1 MAEETKNVKCPQLF
15 EALTKLFE
23 TKEVSMY
30 RMSKL
35 SGVSSSTIKKYLT
48 KGTASDESIT
58 KLVDAYNNLVAAKSE
73 EPATKEEAVVTDPY
87 IEAINKLANN
97 AEFSNALK
105 TIIDAKAI
113 LQGEIS
119 REAAFACTNIVNR
132 ALGEISKSVSKEVL
146 GI

>member
-23 TKEVSMY
+23 SKEVSMY
-30 RMSKL
+30 KMSKL
-35 SGVSSSTIKKYLT
+35 SGVSASTIKKYLT
-48 KGTASDESIT
+48 KGTASDESIN
-58 KLVDAYNNLVAAKSE
+58 KLVDTYNSYVAPRETGAAPKQE
-73 EPATKEEAVVTDPY
+73 EVKDTY

-97 AEFSNALK
+97 AEFANALK
-105 TIIDAKAI
+105 TVIDAKAI

-119 REAAFACTNIVNR
+119 KEAAVACTNIVNR